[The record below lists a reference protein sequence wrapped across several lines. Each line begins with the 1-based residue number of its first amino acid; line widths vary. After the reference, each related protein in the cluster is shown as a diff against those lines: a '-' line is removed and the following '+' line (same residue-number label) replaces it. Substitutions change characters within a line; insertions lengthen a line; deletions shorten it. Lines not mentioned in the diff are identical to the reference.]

1 MSLYDK
7 ARMIFSGAAAMGKP
21 KVAHNIKP
29 VEKLKPE
36 EFAKEL
42 SDTHWTKN
50 TGIQF
55 KGGEAIYTD
64 VVRYRRIITKDKI
77 FKSGK
82 RYRVSFEIEDFV
94 GEQVDSDQYSSN
106 VQTVSK
112 LSVQQVDNVQIINDI
127 SKSGKYSA
135 VFTAKDYTNN
145 HGETFT
151 SNGLTF
157 KVVSGSVSCK
167 IKNVSVREI
176 REESIDMGFERNTD
190 LGATRI
196 QADGAIEKCTQN
208 FLLNSNRF
216 DSDPWDYSNEVL
228 TEGQYG
234 YDQSYNAW
242 KVEANNDGGVLVEQA
257 VSPSTEATTFSYYVK
272 AGPSNSTWTHQ
283 VCRVDYADSDSF
295 SEVIFRLSDGVR
307 TAGGVQVGTRIGYEI
322 EQVGADGWY
331 RVAIS
336 VSAAIDNVRIYSHN
350 GSNTGVTDGD
360 YVFIQNAQLE
370 PGIAT
375 TTYIDTDESEIPHV
389 DGILEDQPRYDYTGS
404 VNDDPILLLEP
415 PRTNYYEYSEAA
427 SQNPTN
433 QAATITEKYADSPDG
448 SKNAFRIQDT
458 GSGSYKRVNTTSF
471 SRGTDQK
478 TYTFSVFVK
487 KATSA
492 VSTYGG
498 AGINFHG
505 ATQKVGYMIFD
516 EYNGTA
522 TSPSDS
528 DYVTVHPVED
538 INGYWRFSFSWTDS
552 GDNPSVE
559 GILYACLST
568 DGTSVTAPTT
578 KDYTA
583 YGIQI
588 EDGGFP
594 TSYIPTHGATVQRT
608 QDNTSSTAYDGI
620 NRRLFDF
627 SKSWGVY
634 LSLGKTKKQDDSPS
648 SIPLLNLY
656 TFNNDESVALFCNTQ
671 NTGTAQDPVYEFG
684 LNLYMKG
691 NGGYVF
697 GTHQNDA
704 LDADESK
711 VCAFYNHE
719 TGHLAYWI
727 NGTEYN
733 STTTDLSFKSS
744 RYGYIVAGFRSQG
757 GSDMM
762 AQVKELIIFDKA
774 LTDTEAE
781 DLTTL

>member
-1 MSLYDK
+1 
-7 ARMIFSGAAAMGKP
+7 MGKP

-64 VVRYRRIITKDKI
+64 VVRYARIITKDKI

-82 RYRVSFEIEDFV
+82 KYRVSFEIEDFV
-94 GEQVDSDQYSSN
+94 GEQVDSDQYSNN

-145 HGETFT
+145 NGETFT

-190 LGATRI
+190 LGATRV

-208 FLLNSNRF
+208 FALNSNRF
-216 DSDPWDYSNEVL
+216 DADPWDITSGNGTL

-242 KVEANNDGGVLVEQA
+242 KFECTGAGGVVLEQTVTPTVDA
-257 VSPSTEATTFSYYVK
+257 CTWSFYVK
-272 AGPSNSTWTHQ
+272 NGPSNATWTNM
-283 VCRVDYADSDSF
+283 VCRVDFPGGDDF
-295 SEVIFRLSDGVR
+295 TEVIIDLSDGSKSH
-307 TAGGVQVGTRIGYEI
+307 GGGQGGDRIGYES
-322 EQVGADGWY
+322 EAVGADGWY
-331 RVAIS
+331 RVA
-336 VSAAIDNVRIYSHN
+336 VSFSRRINEIKMISHN
-350 GSNTGVTDGD
+350 GTSTGVNSGD

-389 DGILEDQPRYDYTGS
+389 DGILEDQPRYDYTGN
-404 VNDDPILLLEP
+404 VNDDPVLLLEP

-427 SQNPTN
+427 SKNPTN
-433 QAATITEKYADSPDG
+433 QAATITEKYDDSPDG

-458 GSGSYKRVNTTSF
+458 GSGAYKRVNSKVF

-505 ATQKVGYMIFD
+505 ATQKIGYMIFD

-559 GILYACLST
+559 GILYACLSVN
-568 DGTSVTAPTT
+568 GTSVTTPTT

-583 YGIQI
+583 YGIQL

-608 QDNTSSTAYDGI
+608 QDNTSSTTYDGI

-634 LSLGKTKKQDDSPS
+634 LSLGKTKKQDDSPA

-656 TFNNDESVALFCNTQ
+656 TVNNDESVALFCNTK
-671 NTGTAQDPVYEFG
+671 NTGTVADPVYEFG
-684 LNLYMKG
+684 LNLYLKN

-697 GTHQNDA
+697 GTHNNDA

-733 STTTDLSFKSS
+733 STTKDLSFKSS
-744 RYGYIVAGFRSQG
+744 RYGYIVAGYRSQG

-774 LTDTEAE
+774 LTPGEAE